1 MIQFK
6 YFSSAEAEQF
16 TFYRIPKLLFTSDI
30 FRPLSCE
37 AKVLYGLMLDR
48 VSLSM
53 KNGWKDEED
62 RVYIIYAITDIC
74 EQLGCGR
81 QKAFKLLAELDME
94 TGIGLIERKRRGLG
108 KENLIYV
115 KSFVINEEKNQK
127 ALSSG
132 EASFTGDLSG
142 TEDSEEPVH
151 TEDTDLHALKE
162 GKSQKYE
169 NHTSGNMSTET
180 DDYAADKK
188 ENTVSQKYENHT
200 SGSMKNE
207 TGTTGPQK
215 YENHTSG
222 STEIILP
229 EVRKSYP
236 NKTNNNK
243 TNKSDTEILSIYPI
257 IPSISGMGKDGMDNK
272 DVDESKVVYD
282 ATVEIVRE
290 NTGYEALCGMEYDC
304 DQIDGI
310 IAIIADIL
318 TSKRKSMMIGGERI
332 PMWKLQKRMRDIDM
346 PLMQYVLE
354 CLENNSSGV
363 RNVRKYLIATL
374 YNAPTT
380 ISTYYQQ
387 AVNCDMG
394 DFEDKRKGEY
404 HDD

>member
-132 EASFTGDLSG
+132 EASFIGDLSG

-162 GKSQKYE
+162 GKS
-169 NHTSGNMSTET
+169 
-180 DDYAADKK
+180 
-188 ENTVSQKYENHT
+188 
-200 SGSMKNE
+200 
-207 TGTTGPQK
+207 QK

-387 AVNCDMG
+387 AVNCDIG
-394 DFEDKRKGEY
+394 NFEDKRKGEY